1 MSERVVIFDTT
12 LRDGEQAPGAKMS
25 ITEKLLIAK
34 NLQNL
39 GVDVIE
45 GGFAASSNAEFQAL
59 EQISEFMTTTSLC
72 SLARATTNDIQQAF
86 DAIKKAPKHRIH
98 TFIST
103 SEIHI
108 KYKLGKTEKE
118 VLEMIKSSVGFAKSL
133 TEDVQWSAEDATRTD
148 FSFLCECVDMAIK
161 NGATTINIPDTVGY
175 TTPLEYKFL
184 FEKLI
189 KEFSAKDV
197 IFSSHCHDDLGMAVA
212 NSLNGVLGGA
222 RQIEA
227 TILGIGERAGNCA
240 LEEIIMAIKTRP
252 DIADFST
259 NIDTKQFV
267 KIGQLVS
274 NITGF
279 YPSKNKAIIGENAFS
294 HESGIHQD
302 GMLKCSQTYE
312 IMNPSDVG
320 FEKTNLT
327 LGKLSGRNALADKL
341 KQLNIEVS
349 KEELDEIFVKFKAL
363 CDAKKTIYDSDIIS
377 IVSGFDASDKSRIIG
392 YDVSSYNGI
401 KTVKIKIIIN
411 GQEIESQAESSGIL
425 NAAIEC
431 INSALKISPILEKY
445 EQKAISAEADAQ
457 GVSSVV
463 IRNEGNL
470 YSGNGCDTDTLLS
483 SIMAYF
489 DACLK
494 VV

>member
-25 ITEKLLIAK
+25 IAEKLLIAK

-45 GGFAASSNAEFQAL
+45 GGFASSSNAEFQAL

-72 SLARATTNDIQQAF
+72 SLARATKNDIQQAF

-148 FSFLCECVDMAIK
+148 FNFLCECVDMAIK
-161 NGATTINIPDTVGY
+161 NGASTINIPDTVGY
-175 TTPLEYKFL
+175 TTPLEYKAL

-189 KEFSAKDV
+189 KEFSEKDV

-227 TILGIGERAGNCA
+227 TILGIG
-240 LEEIIMAIKTRP
+240 
-252 DIADFST
+252 
-259 NIDTKQFV
+259 
-267 KIGQLVS
+267 
-274 NITGF
+274 
-279 YPSKNKAIIGENAFS
+279 
-294 HESGIHQD
+294 
-302 GMLKCSQTYE
+302 
-312 IMNPSDVG
+312 
-320 FEKTNLT
+320 
-327 LGKLSGRNALADKL
+327 
-341 KQLNIEVS
+341 
-349 KEELDEIFVKFKAL
+349 
-363 CDAKKTIYDSDIIS
+363 
-377 IVSGFDASDKSRIIG
+377 
-392 YDVSSYNGI
+392 
-401 KTVKIKIIIN
+401 
-411 GQEIESQAESSGIL
+411 
-425 NAAIEC
+425 
-431 INSALKISPILEKY
+431 
-445 EQKAISAEADAQ
+445 
-457 GVSSVV
+457 
-463 IRNEGNL
+463 
-470 YSGNGCDTDTLLS
+470 
-483 SIMAYF
+483 
-489 DACLK
+489 
-494 VV
+494 

>member
-1 MSERVVIFDTT
+1 
-12 LRDGEQAPGAKMS
+12 
-25 ITEKLLIAK
+25 
-34 NLQNL
+34 
-39 GVDVIE
+39 
-45 GGFAASSNAEFQAL
+45 
-59 EQISEFMTTTSLC
+59 
-72 SLARATTNDIQQAF
+72 
-86 DAIKKAPKHRIH
+86 
-98 TFIST
+98 
-103 SEIHI
+103 
-108 KYKLGKTEKE
+108 
-118 VLEMIKSSVGFAKSL
+118 
-133 TEDVQWSAEDATRTD
+133 
-148 FSFLCECVDMAIK
+148 
-161 NGATTINIPDTVGY
+161 
-175 TTPLEYKFL
+175 
-184 FEKLI
+184 
-189 KEFSAKDV
+189 
-197 IFSSHCHDDLGMAVA
+197 
-212 NSLNGVLGGA
+212 
-222 RQIEA
+222 
-227 TILGIGERAGNCA
+227 
-240 LEEIIMAIKTRP
+240 
-252 DIADFST
+252 
-259 NIDTKQFV
+259 
-267 KIGQLVS
+267 
-274 NITGF
+274 
-279 YPSKNKAIIGENAFS
+279 
-294 HESGIHQD
+294 
-302 GMLKCSQTYE
+302 MLKCSQTYE

-445 EQKAISAEADAQ
+445 EQKAISAEADTQ
-457 GVSSVV
+457 GMSSVV
-463 IRNEGNL
+463 IRNKGNL
-470 YSGNGCDTDTLLS
+470 YSGNGCDTDILLS